1 MNDMMDTMDRM
12 MDSMMGGMGLFMLLA
27 LILIAVVIGTVIYL
41 AIRAGSPPRRQV
53 EGPRELLERRL
64 AAGEISPDEYYERE
78 SALRS
83 GQPTQTR
90 PGRG

>member
-1 MNDMMDTMDRM
+1 MNDMMDNMDRM

-27 LILIAVVIGTVIYL
+27 LILIAIVIGTAIYL
-41 AIRAGSPPRRQV
+41 AIRAGSPSGRQV

-64 AAGEISPDEYYERE
+64 AAGEITPEEYYERE

-83 GQPTQTR
+83 GQPNR
-90 PGRG
+90 SSPGRD